1 MDLQVVGLIPRNNLR
16 GEIVWKWVVFCTRM
30 KLSCVHISMNSW
42 LPPGGLKALKAKGSC
57 RPAGFIVPYLEVL
70 VVPET
75 LKRVFVLA
83 PDSHKEENQTWKQT
97 VAFLDEWKSS
107 CLRSID
113 LPPSSVKG
121 YCHFSTSSSF
131 SAAQIY
137 SSQMNL
143 FMLCSG
149 GSKTIY
155 LFTLIHLNPVNP
167 AEMCRSFRLEGH
179 RSQILQTCYL
189 VSFVLECDGWGT
201 PVWKQL
207 HFQTLPLKRLKMSL
221 KGWSSNRRKS
231 SFWFWSHSNM
241 ML

>member
-1 MDLQVVGLIPRNNLR
+1 MCTSAWIHDSPLGGWKLWKLRVHVGQQGLLFHIWRCL
-16 GEIVWKWVVFCTRM
+16 
-30 KLSCVHISMNSW
+30 LSR
-42 LPPGGLKALKAKGSC
+42 K
-57 RPAGFIVPYLEVL
+57 
-70 VVPET
+70 T

-179 RSQILQTCYL
+179 LVSGCYL